1 MYRISRGQ
9 YCTTNGS
16 LLPVGKVPVRSRR
29 RRTARLT
36 DYKLTVNLGPELGR
50 RIEATAIQH
59 DVSIAMVARY
69 AIEAGFLAAVRR
81 LDREAPPE
89 DTTEPAAAAE

>member
-1 MYRISRGQ
+1 M
-9 YCTTNGS
+9 
-16 LLPVGKVPVRSRR
+16 GKVPVRSRR

-36 DYKLTVNLGPELGR
+36 DYKLTVNLGPDLGR
-50 RIEATAIQH
+50 RIEAIADLH

-69 AIEAGFLAAVRR
+69 AIEGGIHAAARR
-81 LDREAPPE
+81 LHHEAPPE